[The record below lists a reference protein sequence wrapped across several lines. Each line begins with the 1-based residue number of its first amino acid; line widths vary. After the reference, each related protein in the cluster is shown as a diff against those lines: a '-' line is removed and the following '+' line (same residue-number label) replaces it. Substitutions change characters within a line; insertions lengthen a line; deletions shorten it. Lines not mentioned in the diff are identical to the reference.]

1 MNSINK
7 QALDYLDK
15 IDLNKVKIIAFD
27 GNFDVNILKIE
38 EAYDGHYSITYS
50 WGDFSITEKGTFE
63 KIPVPNWCILK
74 IPEKVLPLWHEK

>member
-50 WGDFSITEKGTFE
+50 WGDFSITEKVHIDDTNINQLIIE
-63 KIPVPNWCILK
+63 Q
-74 IPEKVLPLWHEK
+74 VLNGS